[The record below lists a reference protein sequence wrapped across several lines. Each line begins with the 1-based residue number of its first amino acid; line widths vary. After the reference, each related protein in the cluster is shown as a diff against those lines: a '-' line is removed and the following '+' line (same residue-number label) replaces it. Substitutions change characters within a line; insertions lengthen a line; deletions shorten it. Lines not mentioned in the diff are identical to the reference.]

1 VVGGYGAFGSRICRL
16 LARIESV
23 SILIVGRDARQAEA
37 LARELKAEH
46 AALDIAKPADL
57 AALMAWR
64 PDVVINTVG
73 PFQTADDHVAQAC
86 IAAGVHYID
95 LSDSHAFVAGIARL
109 DGAARAKGI
118 AVVTGASTVPALSGA
133 VVAEAGLA
141 PTSVRIGISPG
152 NRAPRGSS
160 LVQAV
165 IGQAGRRLPLLR
177 AGRWTTVPGW
187 GELHQ
192 RRIRID
198 RDRSLGK
205 RWLSACDAPDL
216 VLLPQR
222 YPTLRAVEFYA
233 GLELSVL
240 HVGLWL
246 LSLPVRLG
254 WIKSLLPLHRALHW
268 IADRLYGF
276 GSDRGG
282 MLVDVEGLNAD
293 GRPMSYRWRLV
304 AEQGQ
309 GPFVPAAPAAALVA
323 RLARGERLP
332 AGAYPCLGILDLDE
346 ILAQVAHLPVFTFG
360 RAKDRSDL
368 FALAMHRDFNRLP
381 EPIRII
387 HSRQQCASA
396 SGRCDVERSVNPLAL
411 LVRALFRMPREGRD
425 LPVKVR
431 FIQRG
436 GAEHWERDFSGRIMR
451 SRLSR
456 ARIPG
461 EITERFG
468 AFVFTIRLRWDGTR
482 LHYQVVKG
490 KLFGIRLPRALL
502 PHVAAFE
509 QVVDGRFQFDVGLR
523 APLVGL
529 LAHYHGWLVPDEM
542 AAAASIQAPDTPARM
557 AVSAEAADRG

>member
-1 VVGGYGAFGSRICRL
+1 MDNVA
-16 LARIESV
+16 
-23 SILIVGRDARQAEA
+23 ILIVGRDAKQAQA
-37 LARELKAEH
+37 LARELKADH
-46 AALDIAKPADL
+46 AAIDIARDTDL
-57 AALMAWR
+57 AALMARR
-64 PDVVINTVG
+64 PAVVVNTVG
-73 PFQTADDHVAQAC
+73 PFQGADYRVAEAC

-95 LSDSHAFVAGIARL
+95 LADSHAFVAGIAQL
-109 DGAARAKGI
+109 DGTARAKGV

-165 IGQAGRRLPLLR
+165 IGQAGRSLPVLR

-187 GELHQ
+187 GEMHQ

-222 YPTLRAVEFYA
+222 YPTLKAVEFYA
-233 GLELSVL
+233 GLELSLL

-246 LSLPVRLG
+246 LSWPVRLG
-254 WIKSLLPLHRALHW
+254 WLKSLLPLHRPLHW

-282 MLVDVEGLNAD
+282 MLVDVDGISAD
-293 GRPMSYRWRLV
+293 DRPMSYRWRLV
-304 AEQGQ
+304 AEKGQ

-323 RLARGERLP
+323 RLARGETLP
-332 AGAYPCLGILDLDE
+332 AGAYPCLGMLALDE
-346 ILAQVAHLPVFTFG
+346 ILAQVAHLPVFTLA

-368 FALAMHRDFNRLP
+368 FALAMHRDFSRLP

-387 HSRQQCASA
+387 HSRRQCASA
-396 SGRCDVERSVNPLAL
+396 SGRCDVDRSGNPLAL
-411 LVRALFRMPREGRD
+411 LIRALFRMPRAGRD
-425 LPVKVR
+425 LPVTVR
-431 FIQRG
+431 FTQRG
-436 GAEHWERDFSGRIMR
+436 GTEHWERDFSGRVMR

-461 EITERFG
+461 EITESFG

-482 LHYQVVKG
+482 LHYQMVKG

-502 PHVAAFE
+502 PRVAAFE
-509 QVVDGRFQFDVGLR
+509 QVVDDRFRFDVSLR
-523 APLVGL
+523 VPLVGL
-529 LAHYHGWLVPDEM
+529 LAHYRGWLVPEEM
-542 AAAASIQAPDTPARM
+542 AAVAVQAPDPPARM
-557 AVSAEAADRG
+557 LASGAAADRG

>member
-1 VVGGYGAFGSRICRL
+1 VLGGYGAFGSRICRL
-16 LARIESV
+16 LARMEDV
-23 SILIVGRDARQAEA
+23 AILIVGRDARQAEA

-46 AALDIAKPADL
+46 AALDIAKPAAL
-57 AALMAWR
+57 AALMARR
-64 PDVVINTVG
+64 PDVVVNTIG
-73 PFQTADDHVAQAC
+73 PFQTADYRVAEAC
-86 IAAGVHYID
+86 IEAGIHYID
-95 LSDSHAFVAGIARL
+95 LADSHQFVAGLARL
-109 DGAARAKGI
+109 DGAARAKGV
-118 AVVTGASTVPALSGA
+118 AVITGASTVPALSGA

-165 IGQAGRRLPLLR
+165 IGQAGRPLPLLR
-177 AGRWTTVPGW
+177 AGRWTTVPSW
-187 GELHQ
+187 GEMQ
-192 RRIRID
+192 RRRIRID
-198 RDRSLGK
+198 RDRGLGK

-216 VLLPQR
+216 VLLPRR
-222 YPTLRAVEFYA
+222 YPTLKAVEFYA
-233 GLELSVL
+233 GLELSLL

-254 WIKSLLPLHRALHW
+254 WLQSLLPLYRPLHW
-268 IADRLYGF
+268 IADRLYGL

-282 MLVDVEGLNAD
+282 MLVDVEGINDD

-304 AEQGQ
+304 AEKGQ

-323 RLARGERLP
+323 RLARGETLP
-332 AGAYPCLGILDLDE
+332 AGAYPCLDILDLDE
-346 ILAQVAHLPVFTFG
+346 ILAQVAHLPVFTLG

-368 FALAMHRDFNRLP
+368 FALAMHRDFSRLP
-381 EPIRII
+381 DPIRII

-396 SGRCDVERSVNPLAL
+396 SGRCDVDRSANPLAL
-411 LVRALFRMPREGRD
+411 LIRALFRLPRAGRD
-425 LPVKVR
+425 LPVTVR
-431 FIQRG
+431 FTQRG
-436 GAEHWERDFSGRIMR
+436 GTEHWERDFSGRIMR

-482 LHYQVVKG
+482 LHYQIVKG

-502 PHVAAFE
+502 PRVAAFE
-509 QVVDGRFQFDVGLR
+509 QVVDERFRFDVSLR
-523 APLVGL
+523 VPLVGL
-529 LAHYHGWLVPDEM
+529 LAHYRGWLTPDVMEVDIAPAPEM
-542 AAAASIQAPDTPARM
+542 PTQMMTSGA
-557 AVSAEAADRG
+557 AADRG

>member
-1 VVGGYGAFGSRICRL
+1 MENVA
-16 LARIESV
+16 
-23 SILIVGRDARQAEA
+23 ILIVGRDARQAAA
-37 LARELKAEH
+37 LARVLKAEH
-46 AALDIAKPADL
+46 AAFDIAKPADL
-57 AALMAWR
+57 AALMARR
-64 PDVVINTVG
+64 PDVVVNTVG
-73 PFQTADDHVAQAC
+73 PFQTADCRVAEAC
-86 IAAGVHYID
+86 IEAGIHYID
-95 LSDSHAFVAGIARL
+95 LSDSHQFVAGIARL
-109 DGAARAKGI
+109 DGAARARGV
-118 AVVTGASTVPALSGA
+118 AVITGASTVPALSGA

-165 IGQAGRRLPLLR
+165 IGQAGRPLPVLR

-187 GELHQ
+187 GQMHR

-222 YPTLRAVEFYA
+222 YPTLKTVEFYA
-233 GLELSVL
+233 GLELSLL

-246 LSLPVRLG
+246 LSWPVRQG
-254 WIKSLLPLHRALHW
+254 WLKSLLPLHRPLHW
-268 IADRLYGF
+268 IADRLYGL

-282 MLVDVEGLNAD
+282 MMVDVDGVNAD

-304 AEQGQ
+304 AEKAQ
-309 GPFVPAAPAAALVA
+309 GPFVPAAPATALVA
-323 RLARGERLP
+323 RLARGETLP
-332 AGAYPCLGILDLDE
+332 AGAYPCLDILALDE
-346 ILAQVAHLPVFTFG
+346 ILAQVAHLPVYTLG

-368 FALAMHRDFNRLP
+368 FALAMHRDFSRLP

-387 HSRQQCASA
+387 HSRRQCASA
-396 SGRCDVERSVNPLAL
+396 SGRCDVGCSANPLAL
-411 LVRALFRMPREGRD
+411 LIRALFRMPRAGRE
-425 LPVKVR
+425 LPVTVR
-431 FIQRG
+431 FAQRG
-436 GAEHWERDFSGRIMR
+436 GTEHWERDFAGRIMR

-482 LHYQVVKG
+482 LHYQIVKG
-490 KLFGIRLPRALL
+490 KLLGIRLPRALL
-502 PHVAAFE
+502 PRVAAFE
-509 QVVDGRFQFDVGLR
+509 QVVEGRFRFDVSLR
-523 APLVGL
+523 VPLVGL
-529 LAHYHGWLVPDEM
+529 LAHYRGWLIPDEM
-542 AAAASIQAPDTPARM
+542 EAEAAEAPVLPARM
-557 AVSAEAADRG
+557 MVSGAAADRG